1 MKTLFRALLVT
12 LLLTPGFAGAQ
23 SHLSSDPAVVQSRVL
38 VMNGRFEA
46 ALAVLRPLDPEG
58 PGKIDILFLTG
69 LAAMGAAEARE
80 DDDEREALLDEAIA
94 ALRAILV
101 DRPELTRVRLELARA
116 FFLAGDDRLA
126 RDQFE
131 RVLAGGPAPPVVANI
146 NLYLARI
153 RKRRRWTSYIGAS
166 IAEDSNVGAAS
177 DSEFIYIF
185 GLPFRRNEESLATS
199 GTGLVVWGGVEYQHP
214 LSERWRLRAGTDLVR
229 HEYAGANFDRLSAA
243 AHLGPRWLVTADTEM
258 NLLATAGQRWTAGHP
273 RNHTLGTRFEVRHR
287 LSRRLRVR
295 GEVSWKHRDFESSEH
310 LDGPLLGLV
319 GSTTWFPTSTVRVGA
334 AAGYNRERTTSLRLA
349 QRHALGAGGRLGGPA
364 LRLHPRRRRRAAVD
378 PLQGAV
384 GPVHPR
390 RRAPQ
395 GPDPGPSRHVAQP
408 LPRRVRIQ
416 PPNRARARGAGL
428 QRAALR
434 LPAHPHRAHLPAP
447 VLTPEIEP
455 PRNGPPASRG
465 LPGPAAHPP
474 FAQPV
479 SSRRLEARR
488 WARLARS

>member
-46 ALAVLRPLDPEG
+46 ALKVLRPLDPEG
-58 PGKIDILFLTG
+58 PGKVDILFLTG

-94 ALRAILV
+94 ALRGILV

-146 NLYLARI
+146 NRYLAQI
-153 RKRRRWTSYIGAS
+153 RKRRRWTSYFGAS

-177 DSEFIYIF
+177 DAEFIYIF

-214 LSERWRLRAGTDLVR
+214 LNERWRLRAGTDLVR
-229 HEYAGANFDRLSAA
+229 HEYAGTDFDRLSAA

-273 RNHTLGTRFEVRHR
+273 QNHTLGTRFEVRHR

-295 GEVSWKHRDFESSEH
+295 GEVSWKQRDFESSEH

-334 AAGYNRERTTSLRLA
+334 AAGYNRERTTSL
-349 QRHALGAGGRLGGPA
+349 PW
-364 LRLHPRRRRRAAVD
+364 
-378 PLQGAV
+378 
-384 GPVHPR
+384 
-390 RRAPQ
+390 
-395 GPDPGPSRHVAQP
+395 
-408 LPRRVRIQ
+408 
-416 PPNRARARGAGL
+416 
-428 QRAALR
+428 
-434 LPAHPHRAHLPAP
+434 
-447 VLTPEIEP
+447 
-455 PRNGPPASRG
+455 RNAT
-465 LPGPAAHPP
+465 
-474 FAQPV
+474 
-479 SSRRLEARR
+479 R
-488 WARLARS
+488 WARAGASVALPYGFTLGGGAEQRWTRYKGRWGLFTPGGVPRRDRTRVLRATLLNRSFDVFGFSPQVALVREARGSNAQLYDYQRTRTELTFQRQF

>member
-12 LLLTPGFAGAQ
+12 LLLAPGFAGAQ

-46 ALAVLRPLDPEG
+46 ALKVLRPLDPEG
-58 PGKIDILFLTG
+58 PRKIDILFLTG

-94 ALRAILV
+94 ALRAILI

-116 FFLAGDDRLA
+116 FFLKPAMTASRAISSSGCSR
-126 RDQFE
+126 E
-131 RVLAGGPAPPVVANI
+131 APPPRWSPTSTST
-146 NLYLARI
+146 LAQL
-153 RKRRRWTSYIGAS
+153 RKHRRWTSYFGAS

-214 LSERWRLRAGTDLVR
+214 LNERWRLRAGTDLVH
-229 HEYAGANFDRLSAA
+229 HEYAGDNFDRLSAA

-258 NLLATAGQRWTAGHP
+258 NLFATAGQRWTAGHP
-273 RNHTLGTRFEVRHR
+273 QNHTLGTRFEVRHR

-295 GEVSWKHRDFESSEH
+295 GEVSWKQRDFESSEH

-319 GSTTWFPTSTVRVGA
+319 GSTTWFPTSTVRVGT
-334 AAGYNRERTTSLRLA
+334 AAGYNRERTTSLALA

-364 LRLHPRRRRRAAVD
+364 LRLHPRWRRRAAVD

-390 RRAPQ
+390 WRAPQ

-408 LPRRVRIQ
+408 LPRRLRVQ
-416 PPNRARARGAGL
+416 PSSRARARGSGL

-447 VLTPEIEP
+447 VLTPRG
-455 PRNGPPASRG
+455 PRRERGRPSPGRAGGGP
-465 LPGPAAHPP
+465 
-474 FAQPV
+474 
-479 SSRRLEARR
+479 
-488 WARLARS
+488 